1 MLGESLEHRAE
12 AGQISGMLCP
22 GGVLFQSTGV
32 DGEEV
37 TDPSCWWPGDGES
50 VEGDTAEGS
59 FLLAKNVYISTQSV
73 VRASSWSRGAALGNL
88 TVEGLHDPSVFGKW
102 TCLWL

>member
-1 MLGESLEHRAE
+1 
-12 AGQISGMLCP
+12 MLCP

-73 VRASSWSRGAALGNL
+73 V
-88 TVEGLHDPSVFGKW
+88 
-102 TCLWL
+102 